1 MLCCCMDIGPLGTCA
16 ATLACMPVCTA
27 PFQLQPLC
35 CIQQLLQQ
43 QPCDCL
49 SLASL
54 CLAHAA
60 ADAAHMQAAAAA
72 DSFDGSTT
80 VCCLA
85 IPADMSVAHFCSFI
99 GAYLS
104 EVRAIQVSRFKDT
117 SLPTPSPRL
126 NPRYS
131 ALIRLPSHYTKQ
143 TACLP
148 QSCEHPSSASLLLLL
163 SCNHKYIVVYT
174 SAGAAP
180 RGRAA
185 QRVHGAAELCGAAA
199 GGQLPRGLPRAALLK
214 PGARHTVQVRAAH

>member
-1 MLCCCMDIGPLGTCA
+1 MLLHGHWTTGYLCSNTSMH
-16 ATLACMPVCTA
+16 ACMHCSIPATT
-27 PFQLQPLC
+27 PLLH
-35 CIQQLLQQ
+35 QQLLQQ

-163 SCNHKYIVVYT
+163 SCNHKYIVVYLRRCC
-174 SAGAAP
+174 AA
-180 RGRAA
+180 RACSPA
-185 QRVHGAAELCGAAA
+185 CAWCC
-199 GGQLPRGLPRAALLK
+199 
-214 PGARHTVQVRAAH
+214 